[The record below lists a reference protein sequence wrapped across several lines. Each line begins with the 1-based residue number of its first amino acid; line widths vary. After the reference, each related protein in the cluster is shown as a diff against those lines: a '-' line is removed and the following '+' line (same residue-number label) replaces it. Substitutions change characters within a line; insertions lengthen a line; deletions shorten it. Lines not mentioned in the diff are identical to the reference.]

1 MLKYENMRYIKSL
14 FIVFAFVFF
23 SYTNAQAFFSK
34 DDIGSTTA
42 QFLKLGIGAHSAGM
56 GNAVT
61 SVYNGT
67 DAIYWNPANL
77 NYAEKK
83 ELSFS
88 HTIWFED
95 VNYEWLAFVLPTT
108 EYGVFGLGMQYVSYG
123 SIDKID
129 NQQVSDGSIS
139 PLDMAL
145 YLSYA
150 NCNGNLDFGL
160 NFKYIYS
167 KIENSASAI
176 ALDLGAKYNLTDKTA
191 IGAALTNFGTE
202 MKFDKETESLPLL
215 FKVGAS
221 HRIIKDWIV
230 SLDLNFPNDN
240 EVYVNV
246 GTEYNVEIA
255 DNLNF
260 DLRAGYEGRNKDI
273 PGFNWINLGFGF
285 EYLDYIFDYAFVPYG
300 DIGMTHRFSFSIKF
314 GKQVEKDRTVSP
326 SVPIPFQTKETNT
339 KMQSND
345 TTLKETKESD
355 KQTEQNITSIPTQQT
370 QTKQQPEI
378 KETAKPAEKTDV
390 QKKQAAPQ
398 TEKKEA
404 NKQVEKAT
412 NTKQATQQQTKK
424 VNTQTQAGKK

>member
-1 MLKYENMRYIKSL
+1 MLEYEIMRYIKSL
-14 FIVFAFVFF
+14 FITLALILFA
-23 SYTNAQAFFSK
+23 YANTQAFFSK

-67 DAIYWNPANL
+67 DAVYWNPANL
-77 NYAEKK
+77 NYLDKK
-83 ELSFS
+83 EFSFS
-88 HTIWFED
+88 HAIWFED
-95 VNYEWLAFVLPTT
+95 VNYEWLSFALPTA
-108 EYGVFGLGMQYVSYG
+108 EYGVFGVGMQYVSYG

-129 NQQVSDGSIS
+129 NQQLSDGSIS

-150 NCNGNLDFGL
+150 NFSGNFDFGL

-167 KIENSASAI
+167 KIEKSASAI

-215 FKVGAS
+215 FKIGAS
-221 HRIIKDWIV
+221 HYIINNWLV

-240 EVYVNV
+240 EVYVNF
-246 GTEYNVEIA
+246 GTQYGIEIA

-260 DLRAGYEGRNKDI
+260 ALRIGYEGRNKDV
-273 PGFNWINLGFGF
+273 PGFNWINLGFGL
-285 EYLDYIFDYAFVPYG
+285 EYLDYVFDYAFVPYG

-314 GKQVEKDRTVSP
+314 GKTVEKIDTFATSAEELP
-326 SVPIPFQTKETNT
+326 AEPKESEKTAEKIDAPTQETQTQQQPETKETSKPVEKT
-339 KMQSND
+339 A
-345 TTLKETKESD
+345 T
-355 KQTEQNITSIPTQQT
+355 P
-370 QTKQQPEI
+370 KQQVI
-378 KETAKPAEKTDV
+378 
-390 QKKQAAPQ
+390 PQ
-398 TEKKEA
+398 TEKIG
-404 NKQVEKAT
+404 
-412 NTKQATQQQTKK
+412 TKK
-424 VNTQTQAGKK
+424 QLEKPFTQKQTTQ

>member
-1 MLKYENMRYIKSL
+1 MLKYEIMRYLKSL
-14 FIVFAFVFF
+14 FITFALIFF
-23 SYTNAQAFFSK
+23 SYANVQAFFSK

-42 QFLKLGIGAHSAGM
+42 QFLKLGIGAKSAGM

-67 DAIYWNPANL
+67 DAVYWNPANL
-77 NYAEKK
+77 NYADKK

-88 HTIWFED
+88 HAIWFED
-95 VNYEWLAFVLPTT
+95 VNYEWLAFVMPTAK
-108 EYGVFGLGMQYVSYG
+108 YGVFGLGMQYVSYG

-129 NQQVSDGSIS
+129 NQQISDGSIS

-150 NCNGNLDFGL
+150 NSNGNLDFGL

-167 KIENSASAI
+167 KIEKSASAI
-176 ALDLGAKYNLTDKTA
+176 ALDLGAKYNLTDRTA

-215 FKVGAS
+215 FKIGAS
-221 HRIIKDWIV
+221 HYIINNWLV

-240 EVYVNV
+240 EVYVNA
-246 GTEYNVEIA
+246 GTQYAIEIA

-260 DLRAGYEGRNKDI
+260 ALRVGYEGRNKDI
-273 PGFNWINLGFGF
+273 PGFNWINLGFGL
-285 EYLDYIFDYAFVPYG
+285 EYLDYVFDYAFVPYG

-314 GKQVEKDRTVSP
+314 GKTVEKIDTFSSTPSEESEPEPKGTEKTVEK
-326 SVPIPFQTKETNT
+326 I
-339 KMQSND
+339 D
-345 TTLKETKESD
+345 T
-355 KQTEQNITSIPTQQT
+355 PTQQEQT
-370 QTKQQPEI
+370 QQQPETTNTD
-378 KETAKPAEKTDV
+378 KATEKNITQNQQPV
-390 QKKQAAPQ
+390 SQ
-398 TEKKEA
+398 TEKKEP
-404 NKQVEKAT
+404 NKQAEKT
-412 NTKQATQQQTKK
+412 NITKQQTKK

>member
-1 MLKYENMRYIKSL
+1 MLKYEIMRYLKSL
-14 FIVFAFVFF
+14 FIMFALIFF
-23 SYTNAQAFFSK
+23 SYANAQAFFSK

-42 QFLKLGIGAHSAGM
+42 QFLKLGIGAKSAGM

-67 DAIYWNPANL
+67 DAVYWNPANL

-95 VNYEWLAFVLPTT
+95 VNYEWLAFVLPTS

-123 SIDKID
+123 NIDKID
-129 NQQVSDGSIS
+129 NQQISDGSIS

-150 NCNGNLDFGL
+150 NSNGNLDFGL
-160 NFKYIYS
+160 NLKYIYS
-167 KIENSASAI
+167 KIEQSASAI
-176 ALDLGAKYNLTDKTA
+176 ALDLGAKYNLTDKIA
-191 IGAALTNFGTE
+191 VGAALTNFGTE

-215 FKVGAS
+215 FKIGAS
-221 HRIIKDWIV
+221 YFVINDWLV

-240 EVYVNV
+240 EVYVNF
-246 GTEYNVEIA
+246 GTQYNIEIA
-255 DNLNF
+255 ENLNF

-273 PGFNWINLGFGF
+273 PGFNWINLGFGL
-285 EYLDYIFDYAFVPYG
+285 EYLDYVFDYAFVPYG

-314 GKQVEKDRTVSP
+314 GKTVEKNNTVSP
-326 SVPIPFQTKETNT
+326 TETTPSVEVQT
-339 KMQSND
+339 
-345 TTLKETKESD
+345 ETKEPEKSAEKTD
-355 KQTEQNITSIPTQQT
+355 TPKQTT
-370 QTKQQPEI
+370 QTRQQPEI
-378 KETAKPAEKTDV
+378 TETSKPAEKTAA
-390 QKKQAAPQ
+390 QKQQVAPQ
-398 TEKKEA
+398 TEKKET
-404 NKQVEKAT
+404 VEKAEKT
-412 NTKQATQQQTKK
+412 NTTQQQTKK

>member
-1 MLKYENMRYIKSL
+1 MLKYENMKYIKSL
-14 FIVFAFVFF
+14 LITFALIFF
-23 SYTNAQAFFSK
+23 SYANVQAFFSK

-42 QFLKLGIGAHSAGM
+42 QFLKLGIGAKSAGM

-77 NYAEKK
+77 TYAEKK

-123 SIDKID
+123 TIDKID
-129 NQQVSDGSIS
+129 NQQISDGSIS

-150 NCNGNLDFGL
+150 NSNGKLDFGL

-167 KIENSASAI
+167 KIEESASAI
-176 ALDLGAKYNLTDKTA
+176 ALDLGAKYNLTDKIA

-221 HRIIKDWIV
+221 YFVIKDWLV

-240 EVYVNV
+240 EAYVNL
-246 GTEYNVEIA
+246 GTQYGIEIA

-260 DLRAGYEGRNKDI
+260 ALRAGYEGRNKDI

-314 GKQVEKDRTVSP
+314 GKHVEKIDLSAP
-326 SVPIPFQTKETNT
+326 SIPIPMQTKEADT
-339 KMQSND
+339 KSQPY
-345 TTLKETKESD
+345 ETQKESD
-355 KQTEQNITSIPTQQT
+355 KTTEKNDTPTIKQQT
-370 QTKQQPEI
+370 QTQPET
-378 KETAKPAEKTDV
+378 KEISKPAEKTV
-390 QKKQAAPQ
+390 TQKQQVVSQ
-398 TEKKEA
+398 TEKKEP
-404 NKQVEKAT
+404 
-412 NTKQATQQQTKK
+412 TKQAEKTNITKQPAQQQTKK

>member
-1 MLKYENMRYIKSL
+1 MLEYEIMRYIKSL
-14 FIVFAFVFF
+14 LITFALIFF
-23 SYTNAQAFFSK
+23 SYANAQAFFSK

-42 QFLKLGIGAHSAGM
+42 QFLKLGIGAKSAGM

-67 DAIYWNPANL
+67 DAVYWNPANL
-77 NYAEKK
+77 TYAEKK
-83 ELSFS
+83 ELSVS
-88 HTIWFED
+88 HAIWFED
-95 VNYEWLAFVLPTT
+95 VNYEWLSFVLPTA

-129 NQQVSDGSIS
+129 IEQNHDGSFS

-150 NCNGNLDFGL
+150 NFSGKFDFGL

-215 FKVGAS
+215 FKIGAS
-221 HRIIKDWIV
+221 HYIINDWLV

-240 EVYVNV
+240 EVYVNF
-246 GTEYNVEIA
+246 GTQYGIEIA
-255 DNLNF
+255 DNLKF
-260 DLRAGYEGRNKDI
+260 ALRAGYEGRNKDV
-273 PGFNWINLGFGF
+273 PGFNWINLGFGL
-285 EYLDYIFDYAFVPYG
+285 EYLDYVFDYAFVPYG

-314 GKQVEKDRTVSP
+314 GKTVEKIDTFVSSAEELP
-326 SVPIPFQTKETNT
+326 AEP
-339 KMQSND
+339 
-345 TTLKETKESD
+345 KESEKPAEKID
-355 KQTEQNITSIPTQQT
+355 TPTQETQT
-370 QTKQQPEI
+370 QQEPEI
-378 KETAKPAEKTDV
+378 KETPKPAEKTAA
-390 QKKQAAPQ
+390 KKQ
-398 TEKKEA
+398 T
-404 NKQVEKAT
+404 
-412 NTKQATQQQTKK
+412 TQQQTKK
-424 VNTQTQAGKK
+424 VNTQAGKK